1 MGLIHNEV
9 QLKIINIHI
18 MENHFK
24 YKIRIILLLSVL
36 VVSGPVHAY
45 LDPGTGSLLLQGL
58 LGGIAG
64 AAVFIRVY
72 WHKLT
77 SFFKKDEENNDK

>member
-1 MGLIHNEV
+1 MRIKNLINTIFFS
-9 QLKIINIHI
+9 L
-18 MENHFK
+18 
-24 YKIRIILLLSVL
+24 VL
-36 VVSGPVHAY
+36 CLTQISPAYAY

-64 AAVFIRVY
+64 AAVFIRMY

-77 SFFKKDEENNDK
+77 SWFGKNKNKDD